1 MYTSRWQIGRTVTNK
16 RTEKGTEVG
25 GKGASQPQNEPESA
39 VRASGGE
46 AEAISAESEM
56 NTTVLCTEA
65 SITANVSASGAKLEK
80 EQEEEMEFDND
91 RDLTGFRF
99 IDCELLVQFV
109 GSLLC
114 PD

>member
-1 MYTSRWQIGRTVTNK
+1 MTPNL
-16 RTEKGTEVG
+16 
-25 GKGASQPQNEPESA
+25 A
-39 VRASGGE
+39 VRASDSE

-56 NTTVLCTEA
+56 NTTDPSTEV

-80 EQEEEMEFDND
+80 EQEKEMEFDND
-91 RDLTGFRF
+91 SDLTGFRF

-114 PD
+114 PDCKRPLAAGRHSSTTEKRTGLASRAHIQM